1 MRSPV
6 PTDVLGAYVGFGAEL
21 RAAGLV
27 VGTGQEV
34 GFARAVARLD
44 PLDRDDVY
52 WAGRCCLVI
61 RADDIA
67 TYDRVFD
74 AYFGTGSGGTLTV
87 AGEPKQQPGA
97 GERAA
102 PARSPRPVTDQ
113 GQHGRVASSWEV
125 LRSKDFAAC
134 TDDELA
140 EARRLIATLS
150 LNPPTSRSR
159 RSDRAA
165 TGRRPDLR
173 RVLRDQ
179 VGERTRPPRL
189 SWRRP
194 RRKPRPRVL
203 ILDVSGSMAA
213 YSRMLLQLGWSA
225 RRSGGPVEV
234 FCFGTRLTRVTGAL
248 ARRDPDDALTRAA
261 GAVVDWD
268 GGTRIG
274 TSIHTYLHDYARRA
288 GCRGAVVVLCSDG
301 LERGDPAQLA
311 AQLARL
317 HRLSHRV
324 IWVNPLAG
332 GAGFEPTARG
342 MAAALPHVDVLV
354 AGHSLASLQHLSRV
368 VSEVV

>member
-1 MRSPV
+1 V
-6 PTDVLGAYVGFGAEL
+6 ATDVLTTYVGFGAAL
-21 RAAGLV
+21 RVAGLT
-27 VGTGQEV
+27 VGTGQELA
-34 GFARAVARLD
+34 FTRAVTRLD

-61 RADDIA
+61 RADDVA

-74 AYFGTGSGGTLTV
+74 TYFGIRRGAITV
-87 AGEPKQQPGA
+87 AGEPRQRPGVAAGSLPAPAPRAA
-97 GERAA
+97 GEQA
-102 PARSPRPVTDQ
+102 
-113 GQHGRVASSWEV
+113 QHGQLASSWEV
-125 LRSKDFAAC
+125 LRNKDFAAC
-134 TDDELA
+134 TADELA

-150 LNPPTSRSR
+150 LDPPMRRSR
-159 RSDRAA
+159 RTDRAA
-165 TGRRPDLR
+165 SGRRPDLR

-179 VGERTRPPRL
+179 VGERTRPARL

-248 ARRDPDDALTRAA
+248 ARRDPDDALMRAA
-261 GAVVDWD
+261 GEIVDWD

-274 TSIHTYLHDYARRA
+274 ESIRTYLQRHARRA
-288 GCRGAVVVLCSDG
+288 GCRGGVVVLCSDG
-301 LERGDPAQLA
+301 LERGDPVVLA
-311 AQLARL
+311 SQLARL
-317 HRLSHRV
+317 RRLSHRV

-332 GAGFEPTARG
+332 GASFEPTARG

-354 AGHSLASLQHLSRV
+354 AGHSLASLEHLSRV

>member
-1 MRSPV
+1 MA
-6 PTDVLGAYVGFGAEL
+6 DVLTAYVGFGAAL
-21 RAAGLV
+21 RAAGLT
-27 VGTGQEV
+27 VGTGQELA
-34 GFARAVARLD
+34 FARAVARLD
-44 PLDRDDVY
+44 PLDRTDVY

-61 RADDIA
+61 RVDDVA
-67 TYDRVFD
+67 TYDQVF
-74 AYFGTGSGGTLTV
+74 AVYFGAGPGGALTL
-87 AGEPKQQPGA
+87 AGTPKQRPGTA
-97 GERAA
+97 PGPPTA
-102 PARSPRPVTDQ
+102 PAPAPRRPAER

-125 LRSKDFAAC
+125 LRNKDFAAC

-140 EARRLIATLS
+140 EVRRLIAALS
-150 LNPPTSRSR
+150 LNPPTRRSR
-159 RSDRAA
+159 RSDRAT

-179 VGERTRPPRL
+179 VTERSRPPRL

-213 YSRMLLQLGWSA
+213 YSRMLLQLAWSA

-261 GAVVDWD
+261 GEVVDWD

-274 TSIHTYLHDYARRA
+274 ESIRSYLRDFARRA
-288 GCRGAVVVLCSDG
+288 GCRGGVVVLCSDG
-301 LERGDPAQLA
+301 LERGDPALLA
-311 AQLARL
+311 AQLSRL
-317 HRLSHRV
+317 HRLAHRV

-332 GAGFEPTARG
+332 GTGFQPTARG

-354 AGHSLASLQHLSRV
+354 AGHSLASLEHLSRV